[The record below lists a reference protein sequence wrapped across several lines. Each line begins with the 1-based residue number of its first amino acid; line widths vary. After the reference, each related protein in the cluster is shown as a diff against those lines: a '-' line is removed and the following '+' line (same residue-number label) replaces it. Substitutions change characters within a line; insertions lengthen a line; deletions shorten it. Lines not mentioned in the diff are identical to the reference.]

1 MKEQREFFHGT
12 HYSQNIE
19 KHAAPPANL
28 EFRLLDYKPINIKAV
43 SYKFKRLKLPDHGPA
58 KIPRTF
64 MTIKDP
70 KILQL
75 SRARNP
81 EYYDTLKGSQAN
93 MLHTLNNIK
102 IRDIECECQLKKTRP
117 MFEKILGRHS
127 AHPDNVMCYDNCR
140 HTIIAAAKRQLKAAP
155 TPDPKIAAD
164 FIEYAKRRIE
174 KEIGTD
180 LTHFGYSYA
189 DWYNH
194 LTHSKQLAIDRV
206 VDILTTNTPDIT
218 FQERTKTMA
227 NVYEGICKIELQK
240 QDGKPRMVCSIPQ
253 LTKFTLGP
261 ITWQLEELCAHKLS
275 GYCGGMN
282 LTEMS
287 DKINAYIDQGFTKV
301 VEGDGSAFD
310 NTQDVTLKEIDRY
323 LYRRVRHSV
332 YHVDRDLYDEL
343 TQAYYK
349 TMDIK
354 TKNIKNK
361 LETLLQYSILGTV
374 FSGDCD
380 TTLCNTIRMAYYNIY
395 ANEKSGLKY
404 GQDFVVF
411 SKGDDFSVLYK
422 PYVSDTFIRAIYD
435 TYFLKASPSPD
446 IVDSRE
452 YGLGQVCKFLD
463 IGQPDSFKFCSLR
476 SWYIDDAGHVTL
488 TRDPAKMAELSRY
501 SRKTLRFT
509 VTQRVQYFIDQAT
522 ALFAS
527 YKGITYFDTM
537 AGIYLQQARRIY
549 DTCSPKQ
556 QAHILHVL
564 NSKLTTKPD
573 SRIHTDANDPIHNI
587 DELFLDI
594 AHRVKQNKIIGN
606 YWDTMKRIEAV
617 NVRQYTHEQLTVINS
632 QINTEFDHYELKNLL
647 M

>member
-28 EFRLLDYKPINIKAV
+28 EFRTLQYTPLNIKTV
-43 SYKFKRLKLPDHGPA
+43 DYKFKRLHLPDHGPA
-58 KIPRTF
+58 PIPRTF

-70 KILQL
+70 KLLKL
-75 SRARNP
+75 SRDRNT
-81 EYYDTLKGSQAN
+81 EYYNTLKGSQAN
-93 MLHTLNNIK
+93 YLHTLNNIK
-102 IRDIECECQLKKTRP
+102 IKDIDCECEMKKTRP
-117 MFEKILGRHS
+117 MFEKILGKNS

-155 TPDPKIAAD
+155 TPNPKIAAD
-164 FIEYAKRRIE
+164 FIKYATHRIDQ
-174 KEIGTD
+174 EIGSD

-194 LTHSKQLAIDRV
+194 LTHAKQLAIDRV

-218 FQERTKTMA
+218 FKEREKTLA

-287 DKINAYIDQGFTKV
+287 EKINHYIDAGFTKV

-310 NTQDVTLKEIDRY
+310 NTQDVTLKELDRY
-323 LYRRVRHSV
+323 LYRRVRHAV
-332 YHVDRDLYDEL
+332 YHVDRDIYDEL

-354 TKNIKNK
+354 TKNKKNK

-395 ANEKSGLKY
+395 ANEKSGLVY
-404 GQDFVVF
+404 GKDFVVF

-422 PYVSDTFIRAIYD
+422 PYVPDSFIRTIYD

-476 SWYIDDAGHVTL
+476 SWYVDHQGHVTL

-501 SRKTLRFT
+501 SRKTLRLT
-509 VTQRVQYFIDQAT
+509 LPQRVQYFIDQAT
-522 ALFAS
+522 ALFSS

-537 AGIYLQQARRIY
+537 AGIYLKQARKIY
-549 DTCSPKQ
+549 DTCTQQQ
-556 QAHILHVL
+556 QAKILHTLSAKL
-564 NSKLTTKPD
+564 NFTTD
-573 SRIHTDANDPIHNI
+573 SRTHISIQDPVYNI
-587 DELFLDI
+587 DELFIDV
-594 AHRVKQNKIIGN
+594 AHRIKQNKIIGN

-617 NVRQYTHEQLTVINS
+617 NVHTYSASELYFINQ
-632 QINTEFDHYELKNLL
+632 QIAAEFDSYELKNLL